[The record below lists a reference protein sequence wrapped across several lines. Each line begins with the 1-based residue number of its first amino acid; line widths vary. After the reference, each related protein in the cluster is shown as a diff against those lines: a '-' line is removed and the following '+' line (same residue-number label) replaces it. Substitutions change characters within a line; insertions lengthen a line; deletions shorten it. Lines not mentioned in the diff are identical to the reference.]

1 VLGLLSNISSG
12 QVSPRIGILG
22 QHSYRP
28 EERGITDESTNSV
41 ASQIRRIED
50 YLVDGFDAVTAYKNE
65 AKTLRADI
73 DTLMGSLIA

>member
-1 VLGLLSNISSG
+1 M
-12 QVSPRIGILG
+12 G